1 MWGYPVRSFP
11 KPGAVSYT
19 HSLLSQAKA
28 EAFTTQ
34 LTNESKANLVSF
46 VSHFQTL
53 IKIICSDCLGKLFF
67 ALPFPSLYQYNFTG
81 SRFPRGGSWQPWR
94 GMREER
100 RLTHTFAG
108 STARPL
114 GSQQGGNPRP
124 STVRWT
130 GSLSSWYRRNLP
142 PWEEL
147 WRGWRQEDFLVW
159 GSINERFPHPR
170 EEMKKSKLEFR
181 TVSLSGA
188 HARKIFLSPRLQK

>member
-1 MWGYPVRSFP
+1 MSPSVRVWGYPVRRFP
-11 KPGAVSYT
+11 KPEAVCCA

-94 GMREER
+94 GMWEGR

-124 STVRWT
+124 SAVPWT
-130 GSLSSWYRRNLP
+130 GSLRSI
-142 PWEEL
+142 E
-147 WRGWRQEDFLVW
+147 FLVLKESSSL
-159 GSINERFPHPR
+159 GSTLKRVNA
-170 EEMKKSKLEFR
+170 
-181 TVSLSGA
+181 TG
-188 HARKIFLSPRLQK
+188 FLGMG